1 MIIHVCLFFHDFD
14 LFSWKIHLEYMFSI
28 QRLKLT
34 QVYMFFQALLVF
46 SYISLSTFTC
56 LWVEKSMIF
65 SWWNEN
71 TNWRKSLESGLIDN

>member
-1 MIIHVCLFFHDFD
+1 MILIYLAEKYT
-14 LFSWKIHLEYMFSI
+14 WEYMFSI

-56 LWVEKSMIF
+56 L
-65 SWWNEN
+65 
-71 TNWRKSLESGLIDN
+71 